1 MNFWRYFSQIL
12 SSYLPGWGKIRGERL
27 LALDIGTEFV
37 KALIFKIDSNKR
49 QGSIQGIGRQRQ
61 APSDMQAGA
70 VANIEGVINTCQLAI
85 EQAGQM
91 AGIKPKQVIMGICGE
106 FVKGATTSLI
116 YQREKAEEKI
126 DLAELKNIVQKI
138 QWKAFDKIRKDLA
151 WESGRPEI
159 EIKLINAVITEVRI
173 DGYRVT
179 NPLGFQGKE
188 ICLTIFNVYAPLIH
202 LGALQTIASKLNLDL
217 ISIAAEP
224 YALARSLYLKPEP
237 VDSRLRVEDGQS
249 QREAI
254 LIDLGGGTT
263 DIALVRRAGVESTKS
278 LAIGGRAFTK
288 RLMQELGLGFTE
300 AEEIKIKYSR
310 KQLSLTVRRRIR
322 EIFKKDINVWLS
334 GVELALVE
342 FSQTELFPPRILLCG
357 GASLLPGIKKNL
369 EGKWT
374 EGLSFTQS
382 PRVSFI
388 SAKDITDI
396 IDETNQAQEPQ
407 DIVVMALASLA
418 LELINQKGVLT
429 SIAER
434 AVRIIQK

>member
-1 MNFWRYFSQIL
+1 
-12 SSYLPGWGKIRGERL
+12 
-27 LALDIGTEFV
+27 
-37 KALIFKIDSNKR
+37 
-49 QGSIQGIGRQRQ
+49 
-61 APSDMQAGA
+61 
-70 VANIEGVINTCQLAI
+70 
-85 EQAGQM
+85 
-91 AGIKPKQVIMGICGE
+91 
-106 FVKGATTSLI
+106 
-116 YQREKAEEKI
+116 
-126 DLAELKNIVQKI
+126 
-138 QWKAFDKIRKDLA
+138 
-151 WESGRPEI
+151 
-159 EIKLINAVITEVRI
+159 
-173 DGYRVT
+173 
-179 NPLGFQGKE
+179 
-188 ICLTIFNVYAPLIH
+188 
-202 LGALQTIASKLNLDL
+202 
-217 ISIAAEP
+217 
-224 YALARSLYLKPEP
+224 
-237 VDSRLRVEDGQS
+237 
-249 QREAI
+249 
-254 LIDLGGGTT
+254 
-263 DIALVRRAGVESTKS
+263 
-278 LAIGGRAFTK
+278 
-288 RLMQELGLGFTE
+288 
-300 AEEIKIKYSR
+300 
-310 KQLSLTVRRRIR
+310 LTVRRRIR